1 MRIINL
7 EVTVIQKAFLKFY
20 FKRMNTFLHPFLLML
35 ILTFTIQTRGV
46 GQSTSEDSLLTVA
59 HSYFDQSE
67 EKKALAAYQK
77 VLKANSTNF
86 EALWHTSLL
95 YARVGYRYDSE
106 EEMMS
111 NYQEALKYA
120 EKTIR
125 LYPNQGYSHF
135 VYAIANGRISDLSDT
150 QTRIKKSHVVKK
162 HSEKA
167 VELLPDYGPAWHLLG
182 LWHSK
187 VANIGTAQKF
197 AAGLFSQG
205 VPEGASNQKAVQY
218 MQEAIR
224 LDPDQTLRYKLDLAR
239 HYERAG
245 ENAKATQ
252 TLKEVL
258 KITPE
263 NYIDDWNL
271 GQARELL
278 SSLQ

>member
-1 MRIINL
+1 MHIFSPPL
-7 EVTVIQKAFLKFY
+7 FFA
-20 FKRMNTFLHPFLLML
+20 L
-35 ILTFTIQTRGV
+35 ILTCTIQTSGV
-46 GQSTSEDSLLTVA
+46 GQHASSEDSLLTVA
-59 HSYFDQSE
+59 HSYFGQGE
-67 EKKALAAYQK
+67 EQKALATYQR

-95 YARVGYRYDSE
+95 YARVGYRYDTE
-106 EEMMS
+106 EEMMT

-120 EKTIR
+120 EKTLR

-150 QTRIKKSHVVKK
+150 QTRIKKSHIIKK
-162 HSEKA
+162 HAEKA
-167 VELLPDYGPAWHLLG
+167 VELLPGYGPAWHLLG

-187 VANIGTAQKF
+187 VANVGAAQRF

-205 VPEGASNQKAVQY
+205 VPEGASNQKAVQFINK
-218 MQEAIR
+218 AIT
-224 LDPDQTLRYKLDLAR
+224 LNPEQTLRYKLDLAR

-245 ENAKATQ
+245 EDEKAIQ

-263 NYIDDWNL
+263 NYIDEWNL
-271 GQARELL
+271 DQARSLL

>member
-1 MRIINL
+1 MNVILKILFVAVMATLPFQL
-7 EVTVIQKAFLKFY
+7 EVAAQKASA
-20 FKRMNTFLHPFLLML
+20 
-35 ILTFTIQTRGV
+35 V
-46 GQSTSEDSLLTVA
+46 DSLLSIA
-59 HSYFDQSE
+59 HTYFDNAE
-67 EKKALAAYQK
+67 EKKALTAYK
-77 VLKANSTNF
+77 EVLNYSNTNYD
-86 EALWHTSLL
+86 ALWHTSLL
-95 YARVGYRYDSE
+95 YARVGYRYDTE
-106 EEMMS
+106 KEMMD

-120 EKTIR
+120 ERTLE
-125 LYPNQGYSHF
+125 LYPDRGYSHF
-135 VYAIANGRISDLSDT
+135 VYAIANGRLSDLADT
-150 QTRIKKSHVVKK
+150 QTRIRKSHLVKK

-187 VANIGTAQKF
+187 VANIGAAQKF

-218 MQEAIR
+218 IQKAISI
-224 LDPDQTLRYKLDLAR
+224 DPDQTLRYKLDLAR

-245 ENAKATQ
+245 EDSKAIQ

-258 KITPE
+258 RMTPK
-263 NYIDDWNL
+263 NYIDEWNL